1 MQIDALY
8 PSKYVKSDDFPPGK
22 RVSVVIRSVSL
33 EDLGNGETKPALWFL
48 NKTKAA
54 ILNKTN
60 ALILE
65 VSLGS
70 ETDDW
75 IGKTIELFA
84 EQKSFQGRLVQ
95 GISMAVPAQAVA
107 PPPDEKKGTVLG
119 KAAKALDGLAA
130 EIDAEAHQ
138 RDATAGDGFED
149 IPFNKVDGRYV

>member
-1 MQIDALY
+1 MKIDALY
-8 PSKYVKSDDFPPGK
+8 PSKYVKSDDFPAGK

-70 ETDDW
+70 ETDNW

-95 GISMAVPAQAVA
+95 GISMAVPAQAAA
-107 PPPDEKKGTVLG
+107 PPPKKKT
-119 KAAKALDGLAA
+119 KAVIAA
-130 EIDAEAHQ
+130 EAAQ
-138 RDATAGDGFED
+138 ATALQAAENEAQQLSGEAQEAAEFDD
-149 IPFNKVDGRYV
+149 IPF

>member
-1 MQIDALY
+1 MKIDDLY

-22 RVSVVIRSVSL
+22 RVSVVICAVTL
-33 EDLGNGETKPALWFL
+33 ADLGNGETKPALAFL
-48 NKTKAA
+48 NKTKLA

-70 ETDDW
+70 ETDEW

-95 GISMAVPAQAVA
+95 GISMAVPAQSPVKPKKQTKAEIAAAAAQTAAV
-107 PPPDEKKGTVLG
+107 E
-119 KAAKALDGLAA
+119 AA
-130 EIDAEAHQ
+130 ENEAQQLQGDAQEAAEF
-138 RDATAGDGFED
+138 DD
-149 IPFNKVDGRYV
+149 IPF

>member
-1 MQIDALY
+1 MKIDALY

-95 GISMAVPAQAVA
+95 GISMAVPAQAAAPA

-119 KAAKALDGLAA
+119 KAAKSLDGLAA
-130 EIDAEAHQ
+130 EIDAETHQ
-138 RDATAGDGFED
+138 QDATAGDDGFSD
-149 IPFNKVDGRYV
+149 IPF